1 LGLYDKSRPQ
11 TTRYGTVISQI
22 KALMKHIPKMNQENG
37 EEQSL
42 PATTHKEKSSEF
54 WEWVE

>member
-1 LGLYDKSRPQ
+1 
-11 TTRYGTVISQI
+11 
-22 KALMKHIPKMNQENG
+22 MKHIPKMNQENG